1 MQTPIVYGVDVAK
14 AELIIAGPDA
24 TCVKV
29 ANSASEIGRWLGG
42 ISAGS
47 FVGVESTGTMHRLL
61 AQLAHRSGI
70 TVFVLNPR
78 DIHHYA
84 RALGSRGKTDRN
96 DAAVIARYVA
106 AEHSNLRPYEP
117 ASELQERIDLLLRK
131 RASVVRHRDALR
143 KTLRELPG
151 LSEAATR
158 AMRSLA
164 ELLACIDDQLEELVR
179 TDQVL
184 VQRSALLRTMPGI
197 GPLTSVSLA
206 NLLERVKL
214 ANSDA
219 LVAFVGLDPKPNDS
233 GQHRGR
239 RRLSKRGPSEI
250 RRLLYCAAL
259 TAARGAWKPLY
270 EALRSRGLASTQAV
284 CVIARKLLRVAWAI
298 CRTNSPYQPGLA
310 PKPLDAAT

>member
-14 AELIIAGPDA
+14 AELVIAGPGA
-24 TCVKV
+24 SCVKL
-29 ANSASEIGRWLGG
+29 ANRASEISRWLEG
-42 ISAGS
+42 IPVGS
-47 FVGVESTGTMHRLL
+47 FVAMESTGSMHRLL
-61 AQLAHRSGI
+61 AQLAHRHGM

-96 DAAVIARYVA
+96 DAEVIARYVA
-106 AEHSNLRPYEP
+106 AEHGGLRPYVP

-131 RASVVRHRDALR
+131 RASVVCHRDALR
-143 KTLRELPG
+143 KSLSELPG
-151 LSEAATR
+151 LSDAAMR

-164 ELLACIDDQLEELVR
+164 ELLTCIDDQLEELVGSEPA
-179 TDQVL
+179 L
-184 VQRSALLRTMPGI
+184 VQRSELLRTMPGV

-214 ANSDA
+214 ANADA

-284 CVIARKLLRVAWAI
+284 CVIARKLLRVAWAM
-298 CRTNSPYQPGLA
+298 CRTNSPYNPALA
-310 PKPLDAAT
+310 PKPLDATT

>member
-14 AELIIAGPDA
+14 SELVIAGPGA
-24 TCVKV
+24 NCVKLV
-29 ANSASEIGRWLGG
+29 NRASEIGQWLAG
-42 ISAGS
+42 IPSGS
-47 FVGVESTGTMHRLL
+47 FVGMESTGMMHRLL
-61 AQLAHRSGI
+61 AQLAHRHGM

-96 DAAVIARYVA
+96 DAEVIARYVM
-106 AEHSNLRPYEP
+106 AEHPGLRPYAP

-131 RASVVRHRDALR
+131 RASIVRHRDALR
-143 KTLRELPG
+143 KSLRELPG
-151 LSEAATR
+151 LNDAAMR
-158 AMRSLA
+158 AMRSLT
-164 ELLACIDDQLEELVR
+164 ELLTCIDEQLEELVR
-179 TDQVL
+179 TDQTL
-184 VQRSALLRTMPGI
+184 AQRSELLRTMPGV
-197 GPLTSVSLA
+197 GPLTSISLA

-259 TAARGAWKPLY
+259 AAARGSWKSLY
-270 EALRSRGLASTQAV
+270 ELLRGRGLASTQAV
-284 CVIARKLLRVAWAI
+284 CVIARKLLRVAWAM
-298 CRTNSPYQPGLA
+298 CRTNSPYDSRLA
-310 PKPLDAAT
+310 PKPLDTAT

>member
-14 AELIIAGPDA
+14 AELVIAGPGA
-24 TCVKV
+24 NCVKL
-29 ANSASEIGRWLGG
+29 ANRASEISQWLDE
-42 ISAGS
+42 IPDGS
-47 FVGVESTGTMHRLL
+47 FVAMESTGSMHRLL
-61 AQLAHRSGI
+61 AQLAHRHGM

-96 DAAVIARYVA
+96 DAEVIARYVA
-106 AEHSNLRPYEP
+106 AEHCGLRPYVP

-143 KTLRELPG
+143 KALRELPG
-151 LSEAATR
+151 LNDAAMR

-164 ELLACIDDQLEELVR
+164 ELLTCIDDQIEELVR
-179 TDQVL
+179 SEQAL
-184 VQRSALLRTMPGI
+184 VQRSELLRTMPGV

-214 ANSDA
+214 ANADA

-250 RRLLYCAAL
+250 RRVLYCAAL

-270 EALRSRGLASTQAV
+270 ETLRHRGLASTQAV
-284 CVIARKLLRVAWAI
+284 CIIARKLLRVAWAM
-298 CRTNSPYQPGLA
+298 CRTNSPYDPALA
-310 PKPLDAAT
+310 PKALDATT

>member
-14 AELIIAGPDA
+14 VELVIAGPGA
-24 TCVKV
+24 NCVKL
-29 ANSASEIGRWLGG
+29 ANRASEISQWLDE
-42 ISAGS
+42 IPAGS
-47 FVGVESTGTMHRLL
+47 FVAMESTGSMHRLL
-61 AQLAHRSGI
+61 AQLAHRHGM

-106 AEHSNLRPYEP
+106 AEHSNLRPYAP
-117 ASELQERIDLLLRK
+117 ASELQERIDILLRK
-131 RASVVRHRDALR
+131 RAIVVRHRDALR
-143 KTLRELPG
+143 KALRELPG
-151 LSEAATR
+151 LNDVAMRT
-158 AMRSLA
+158 MRSLA
-164 ELLACIDDQLEELVR
+164 ELLTCIDDQIDELVR
-179 TDQVL
+179 SEQAL
-184 VQRSALLRTMPGI
+184 VQRSALLRTMPGV

-214 ANSDA
+214 ANADA

-259 TAARGAWKPLY
+259 AAARGAWKPLY
-270 EALRSRGLASTQAV
+270 QTLRTRGLASTQAV
-284 CVIARKLLRVAWAI
+284 CIIARKLLRVAWAV
-298 CRTNSPYQPGLA
+298 CRDNRPFDPSLA
-310 PKPLDAAT
+310 AKPLDATT

>member
-1 MQTPIVYGVDVAK
+1 MQIPVVYGVDVAK
-14 AELIIAGPDA
+14 SELIIAGPDA
-24 TCVKV
+24 ACAKV
-29 ANSASEIGRWLGG
+29 SNSASAIGQWLAD
-42 ISAGS
+42 IPVGS
-47 FVGVESTGTMHRLL
+47 FVGMESTGTMHRLL
-61 AQLAHRSGI
+61 AQLAHHHGM

-106 AEHSNLRPYEP
+106 AEHSRLRPYAP
-117 ASELQERIDLLLRK
+117 ASEVQEHIDLLLRK

-151 LSEAATR
+151 LSDAAMQ
-158 AMRSLA
+158 AMSALA
-164 ELLACIDDQLEELVR
+164 ELLQRIDAQLRALVCS
-179 TDQVL
+179 DLAL
-184 VQRSALLRTMPGI
+184 VQRSELLRTIPGV

-206 NLLERVKL
+206 NLLERVNL

-259 TAARGAWKPLY
+259 TAARRPWKSLY

-284 CVIARKLLRVAWAI
+284 CVIAVTVRSRP
-298 CRTNSPYQPGLA
+298 S
-310 PKPLDAAT
+310 